1 MRLTSW
7 GTAAATAALMIAGA
21 SAHGAEF
28 EWPRIL
34 VIGTPGTQTGSF
46 ASTNGWA
53 PVLQEAVGTTVRV
66 VPEGSEPQ
74 RFRRLTVDKNIA
86 FTSVSTAEMRFQTE
100 GIGGYASAQPAAQ
113 RIVWHHNDT
122 PWSFVVPGDSK
133 FQSMEDLRSEG
144 VRVARGM
151 FSPPMVLTVDK
162 ALPAFIG
169 MSPEEAAASWRFVP
183 ASSYG
188 ANCRAV
194 VEGRADVAF
203 CSPISSVLS
212 EMEGAPGGIRWLPMP
227 QDDQEAWARYLEHRP
242 MHVPTEIGIGVS
254 SAHGIDGIT
263 SNFVYAATADADPDL
278 VYNLVK
284 WMHEA
289 YDDYK
294 DKHPLAARMS
304 LEQFRKYLDRSP
316 LPVHE
321 GTVKYLREIGA
332 WSEEDDA
339 WNEKAATT
347 MDRWVEARA
356 AAMKA
361 AQEQGVEINFE
372 NEAFLAILEEHTKDL
387 EGFRTRL

>member
-1 MRLTSW
+1 MRFTPW
-7 GTAAATAALMIAGA
+7 RAAAATAALMIAGA
-21 SAHGAEF
+21 QAHGAEF
-28 EWPRIL
+28 EWPNIL

-53 PVLQEAVGTTVRV
+53 PVLQAAVETTVRV

-74 RFRRLTVDKNIA
+74 RFRRLTIDRNIA
-86 FTSVSTAEMRFQTE
+86 LSSVSTAEMRFQTQ
-100 GIGGYASAQPAAQ
+100 GIGGYASATPAAQ

-122 PWSFVVPGDSK
+122 PWSFVVAGDSK
-133 FQSMEDLRSEG
+133 FESIEDLRSDD

-169 MSPEEAAASWRFVP
+169 MSPEEAEASWRFAP

-188 ANCRAV
+188 ANCRSV

-212 EMEGAPGGIRWLPMP
+212 EMEGAPGGIRWLAMP
-227 QDDQEAWARYLEHRP
+227 RDDQEAWRRYLQHRP

-254 SAHGIDGIT
+254 SALGVDGIT
-263 SNFVYAATADADPDL
+263 SNFVYAAAADADTDL

-304 LEQFRKYLDRSP
+304 LEQFRAYLDRSP

-321 GTVKYLREIGA
+321 GTVKYLREIGE
-332 WSEEDDA
+332 WTDEDDA
-339 WNEKAATT
+339 WNEEAAAT
-347 MDRWVEARA
+347 MDAWVEARK
-356 AAMKA
+356 AAMQT
-361 AQEQGVEINFE
+361 AQQQGVEIDFE

>member
-1 MRLTSW
+1 MRSTAW
-7 GTAAATAALMIAGA
+7 RAAAAAAVLMMAGA
-21 SAHGAEF
+21 QAHSADF

-34 VIGTPGTQTGSF
+34 VVGTPGTQTGSF

-53 PVLQEAVGTTVRV
+53 PVLQAAVGTTVRV

-74 RFRRLTVDKNIA
+74 RFRRLTIDRNIA
-86 FTSVSTAEMRFQTE
+86 FSSVSTAEMRFQTE
-100 GIGGYASAQPAAQ
+100 GIGGYASAPPAAQ

-122 PWSFVVPGDSK
+122 PWSFVVAGDSK
-133 FQSMEDLRSEG
+133 FKSIGDLRSEG

-169 MSPEEAAASWRFVP
+169 MSPEEAQAAWEFAP

-188 ANCRAV
+188 ANCRSV

-227 QDDQEAWARYLEHRP
+227 RDDEEAWKRYLQHRP
-242 MHVPTEIGIGVS
+242 MHVPTEIGLGVS
-254 SAHGIDGIT
+254 SAHGVDGIT
-263 SNFVYAATADADPDL
+263 SNFVYAAPADAEADL

-294 DKHPLAARMS
+294 GKHPLAARMS

-321 GTVKYLREIGA
+321 GTVKYLREIGE
-332 WSEEDDA
+332 WTDDDDA
-339 WNEKAATT
+339 WNEKAAAS
-347 MDRWVEARA
+347 MDGWIEARK

-361 AQEQGVEINFE
+361 AQEQGVEIDFE
-372 NEAFLAILEEHTKDL
+372 NEAFLAILDEHTGDL